1 MENKK
6 AGHIWFFFFPTKFG
20 KVREE
25 REFLSHFVSLVS
37 KTSILSG
44 IAFQSAV

>member
-6 AGHIWFFFFPTKFG
+6 AGHICFFFPTKFG

-44 IAFQSAV
+44 IVFQSAV